1 MIKRRKNHRV
11 SIDQQPTQQQT
22 GMDKGLNVNRLMT
35 WSTPIDDPED
45 PRVEPF
51 RAIRERDL
59 VGRQGR
65 FVGEGE
71 LVLRV
76 LLQRSPHSAE
86 AILVSPN
93 RSEALAD
100 LLSGASCPIYVA
112 AQPVIDSIAGF
123 SIHRGVLA
131 VGRRGPLL
139 DTRTLLARAGP
150 EALVLC
156 LVGLANH
163 DNVGAAFRN
172 AAAFGAAAVILDR
185 ATCDPLYRKAIR
197 VSAGASLFT
206 PFARSVNAGD
216 LIDDLEAAGFTPFAL
231 SPRGLTAIADV
242 VRPKRAALVLGT
254 EGPGLPDAIMSR
266 CQTVSIPM
274 APGFDSL
281 NVATA
286 GAVALHRL
294 AQL

>member
-1 MIKRRKNHRV
+1 ME
-11 SIDQQPTQQQT
+11 
-22 GMDKGLNVNRLMT
+22 KGLNVNLSMPLRD
-35 WSTPIDDPED
+35 WIEDPED

-65 FVGEGE
+65 FIGEGE
-71 LVLRV
+71 VVLRV
-76 LLQRSPHSAE
+76 LLQRSPHVAE
-86 AILVSPN
+86 AILVSSS
-93 RSEALAD
+93 RAAALAD
-100 LLSGASCPIYVA
+100 LLDEAPCPVYVA

-131 VGRRGPLL
+131 VGRRSPLV
-139 DTRTLLARAGP
+139 DTRTLLASTGSD
-150 EALVLC
+150 ALVLC

-197 VSAGASLFT
+197 VSAGACLFV
-206 PFARSVNAGD
+206 PFARSGGGGD

-231 SPRGLTAIADV
+231 SPRGQLPIADV

-254 EGPGLPDAIMSR
+254 EGPGLSGDVMSR
-266 CQTVSIPM
+266 CRTVSIPM

-286 GAVALHRL
+286 GAVALHRM